1 MENTKKFADTAQYI
15 VISMGDEQFGIDIK
29 YIDNIVKMQHITRVP
44 NVASY
49 IKGVINLRG
58 EVLPVMSLRLKMGL
72 EDDVTTK
79 NTRIIILRLE
89 QYGMIGI
96 IVDEV
101 REVITLNMA
110 EVEKTEKKAIYRVVY
125 DKENKEWLIKKDGAT
140 RVIRRVK
147 TKAEALELAT
157 QFAENQD
164 LAMSVQKKD
173 GKFQKKSNYT
183 KMLPSDK
190 KD

>member
-1 MENTKKFADTAQYI
+1 MDNTKKFADTAQYI

-72 EDDVTTK
+72 EADVTTK

-101 REVITLNMA
+101 KEVLTLEESN
-110 EVEKTEKKAIYRVVY
+110 VEKVTNDKMTKKNAIRTR
-125 DKENKEWLIKKDGAT
+125 IKNG
-140 RVIRRVK
+140 I
-147 TKAEALELAT
+147 
-157 QFAENQD
+157 
-164 LAMSVQKKD
+164 
-173 GKFQKKSNYT
+173 
-183 KMLPSDK
+183 
-190 KD
+190 

>member
-1 MENTKKFADTAQYI
+1 MENTKKFADSAQYI

-72 EDDVTTK
+72 EADVTTK

-101 REVITLNMA
+101 KEVLTL
-110 EVEKTEKKAIYRVVY
+110 EEDCIEKVVNDAKD
-125 DKENKEWLIKKDGAT
+125 DKEGFVFAVGKCEGGLVSLLDLNA
-140 RVIRRVK
+140 V
-147 TKAEALELAT
+147 ALEK
-157 QFAENQD
+157 E
-164 LAMSVQKKD
+164 
-173 GKFQKKSNYT
+173 
-183 KMLPSDK
+183 
-190 KD
+190 